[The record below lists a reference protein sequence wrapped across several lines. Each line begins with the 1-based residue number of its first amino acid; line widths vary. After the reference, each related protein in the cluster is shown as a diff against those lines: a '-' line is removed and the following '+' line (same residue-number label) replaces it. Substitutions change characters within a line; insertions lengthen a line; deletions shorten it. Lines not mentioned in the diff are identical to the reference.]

1 MTHPRKKGT
10 LAAASAAMLLA
21 ATVTCAPAAADE
33 PCRDAYA
40 PPALGNVKLK
50 GVPGMRTDACIRA
63 RAYSDWARG
72 DMYDEAVNAFKT
84 HWDDEGTR
92 SGWQN
97 EYWGKTMLCFA
108 GAIAYTGDPGL
119 RDWAVGKTHAFLK
132 EYQHPNGYLS
142 TYAKEDFL
150 RKNPESPDALTHW
163 CFNIWGRKYTMWAL
177 VELARATGDETC
189 RRAAEKMLDHLIAQ
203 LRRLGTPIDKTGSW
217 HGISSMSI
225 LRPVVELYRDTGK
238 QEYLAFAK
246 DIIRG
251 LDAEPAGPGTIMR
264 NAFRKDKI
272 KDWYPKAT
280 FWAKAYETM
289 SCLEGMVDYYRATGD
304 KRVLDAVMAFHD
316 HLVKE
321 ELNPMRSAGFFDH
334 FLDARHRANGM
345 TELCDVTHWIRLN
358 RELFLLT
365 GESKYADHVE
375 EAFYNAFLAGVQPD
389 GRWGAHIVRSHGTR
403 HLSAP
408 HQTGMLEHQCC
419 PDNMMRTYFDWAG
432 TVAGIAPDGTL
443 AVVLYSDADVSLP
456 GVSLSLMGGYPYA
469 DGPVT
474 VSVRRDAPGKIRF
487 RVPYWSKT
495 VMVNGKTETPSGGWF
510 QVDAPAGASSW
521 QIGFDLSPRIARSEA
536 RQEAIPPSPMSA
548 GHGGDINKY
557 TVHFMEWN
565 TPDMAGL
572 SRSTPAL
579 QVFRGP
585 LVLAKGRMAGTPRD
599 ETLFATTLFDCDWD
613 VTLKTLPATP
623 VTAGVPALWRLTFK
637 RGVEEHEVQ
646 VSDFASVSNI
656 DDPSN
661 WFSLWF

>member
-1 MTHPRKKGT
+1 MIIQSKCN
-10 LAAASAAMLLA
+10 AAVVLA
-21 ATVTCAPAAADE
+21 ATLIGIVANGAQVTPAQAD
-33 PCRDAYA
+33 ALV
-40 PPALGNVKLK
+40 PPVLGHVKLL
-50 GVPGMRTDACIRA
+50 GVPGARADACIRA

-72 DMYDEAVNAFKT
+72 DMYEEAVNAFRT

-119 RDWAVGKTHAFLK
+119 RDWAVEKTHAFLR
-132 EYQHPNGYLS
+132 ECQRPNGYLS

-150 RKNPESPDALTHW
+150 RKNPENPDANRHW

-177 VELARATGDETC
+177 VDLARATGDATC
-189 RRAAEKMLDHLIAQ
+189 RAAAEKMLDHLIAQ
-203 LRRLGTPIDKTGSW
+203 LRRLGLTIDKTGSW

-238 QEYLAFAK
+238 KEYLDFAK
-246 DIIRG
+246 EIVRG

-272 KDWYPKAT
+272 KDWYPNPT

-289 SCLEGMVDYYRATGD
+289 SCLEGMVDYYRVTGD
-304 KRVLDAVMAFHD
+304 RRVLDAVKAFHR
-316 HLVKE
+316 HLVDE
-321 ELNPMRSAGFFDH
+321 ELNPMCSAGFFDH
-334 FLDARHRANGM
+334 FLDARHRVNGM

-365 GESKYADHVE
+365 GETKYADYVE

-389 GRWGAHIVRSHGTR
+389 GRWGAHIIRSHGTR

-432 TVAGIAPDGTL
+432 TTAAMSADGAL
-443 AVVLYSDADVSLP
+443 HVVLYSDADVALP
-456 GVSLSLMGGYPYA
+456 GASLTILGGYPYSECPI
-469 DGPVT
+469 DV
-474 VSVRRDAPGKIRF
+474 VVRRDAPGKVRF
-487 RVPYWSKT
+487 RVPYWSRT
-495 VMVNGKTETPSGGWF
+495 LTVNGKPVTFANGWYE
-510 QVDAPAGASSW
+510 VSAPKGASSW
-521 QIGFDLSPRIARSEA
+521 RLGLDMSPHIVKSEA
-536 RQEAIPPSPMSA
+536 RPEFIPPSPVFD
-548 GHGGDINKY
+548 HGGDINKY
-557 TVHFMEWN
+557 TVHFMEWY

-572 SRSTPAL
+572 ARAVPAL

-585 LVLAKGRMAGTPRD
+585 LALAKGRLAGTSRA
-599 ETLFATTLFDCDWD
+599 ETLFASTLADCDWK
-613 VTLKTLPATP
+613 VSLKPLPATSD
-623 VTAGVPALWRLTFK
+623 TAGLPALWRLTFK
-637 RGVEEHEVQ
+637 RGVEEHEMQ
-646 VSDFASVSNI
+646 VSDFASVSCIN
-656 DDPSN
+656 DPSN